1 MARYEDLADL
11 PTRTTEDVR
20 AYGRELD
27 KIALDLITEL
37 ECRAHE
43 LRGALIA
50 MLKYC
55 KANSIGEGKS
65 IGWKAS
71 RSVATIYTATVA
83 LRAVRVSAKRIYP
96 RIEKFCGVEL
106 EELRRRKGKTKS
118 PDHDPLDV

>member
-1 MARYEDLADL
+1 MARYEDLANL

-27 KIALDLITEL
+27 QIALNLVTEL

-50 MLKYC
+50 MLTYC
-55 KANSIGEGKS
+55 KANQIGEGTS

-71 RSVATIYTATVA
+71 RSVATLYTATVA
-83 LRAVRVSAKRIYP
+83 LRAVRLAAKRFYP

-106 EELRRRKGKTKS
+106 EELRRRKGKTRS
-118 PDHDPLDV
+118 SGHDPLEV